1 MQLKYSWLSMM
12 QLYILIHVAS
22 AVIVSLFVSGF
33 SALPYTRLVY
43 ILLYTGVCLVFIF
56 RVRDKVYVDHTS
68 FFSKVFLIYI
78 YCFPLWLFMGVLD
91 FGFYVI
97 TDAYYFL
104 FGILVFYAFYNS
116 IFYLHDLSIENL
128 IFLKGTVVVGLL
140 LVLIR
145 YLSFSVPMEVVV
157 ALSTYIVIYIF
168 HGVSQFWRFIFL
180 FLIVLL
186 AMTSNRAFFLQA
198 IVVSYVLILAR
209 FGVVRTV
216 LVTAL
221 MWFLVL
227 LSVNV
232 FSHDIKEM
240 FSGTPLD
247 RRVSETLSI
256 LEGKSIEEV
265 SLPLMQREYEAS
277 QVRNF
282 FVENPLYIIAG
293 KGFGATLDMS
303 ASEDDSVIGSQF
315 IGAEDTHNIHYLHYA
330 ILYRHGVVGCI
341 LIALIILASTRFLYR
356 CSCQF
361 SRSNINFLQIWGSA
375 IVIAMFSFSIFAS
388 SFIFSNPLWIM
399 GLAAMV
405 YYERRVFV

>member
-1 MQLKYSWLSMM
+1 
-12 QLYILIHVAS
+12 
-22 AVIVSLFVSGF
+22 
-33 SALPYTRLVY
+33 
-43 ILLYTGVCLVFIF
+43 
-56 RVRDKVYVDHTS
+56 
-68 FFSKVFLIYI
+68 
-78 YCFPLWLFMGVLD
+78 MGVLD